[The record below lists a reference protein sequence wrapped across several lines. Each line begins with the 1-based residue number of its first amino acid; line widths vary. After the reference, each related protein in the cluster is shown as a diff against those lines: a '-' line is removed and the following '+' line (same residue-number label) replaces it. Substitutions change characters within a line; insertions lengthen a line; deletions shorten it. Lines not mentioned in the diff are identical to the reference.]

1 MSLATIQTAQ
11 QLYGEMTG
19 SLRSISNAM
28 DIVTNTFE
36 TMQSISE
43 RAIDTAALQAAR
55 YELANINTVVIGV
68 ENSLQSA
75 VNKQEG
81 FNQKIRD
88 GMGTASELGSKVKQ
102 HVSSYFGMKG
112 ARMGVR
118 FVTDTISLQNTQ
130 NEAETKLG
138 TIMQQRMG
146 ASPAEIQS
154 IKTLATAQQGLGVIG
169 DEVQLTG
176 AQQLATFLNTSDA
189 LGILV
194 PAMNNLAVQQKGVD
208 VSTQDAINIG
218 NMMGMVMQG
227 QVGALDRLGV
237 TFTEA
242 QEKILQYGD
251 EQERAAVLAQVI
263 TDHVGNMNEIMA
275 NTPQGQIQQMANT
288 WGDIKEVVG
297 ARLYPAVMQFF
308 TKIMSNM
315 PQAENLMMGLANALN
330 VVIIMLSW
338 LIDSAGAVVGFFQN
352 GWPMIQPIIWGIVG
366 ALSVY
371 YLYLGYLKTA
381 LVVGAAIESAMAI
394 AKGIHALAIWA
405 TTSATWA
412 QATAQLGLN
421 GAMYACPLVWII
433 GLILILVGFFY
444 AAVAVVNYFAQTS
457 ISATGLICGAIA
469 VAGAF
474 IINIFIGLWNGLV
487 GIVVDLINVCI
498 SFAEFFANF
507 LNNPAVAIIHL
518 ITDLAR
524 FVVGVMQ
531 SLANVIDSVF
541 GSNLSGIVS
550 GWNDS
555 LENFKSGIT
564 TDSMITYDRVTK
576 ADFQFD
582 RMEYGKIWDDQ
593 YNFGQGIESKIKGL
607 FKNDGFNMDGY
618 GGIGSA
624 VEDTWDNIAGN
635 TGSTAGNTAAMA
647 NSMDMAEE
655 DLKSMRDLAEAEV
668 INRFTTAELTVNMG
682 GITNQVNSGMDLDGI
697 NNYLESSIFEVL
709 ETAAEGVY

>member
-1 MSLATIQTAQ
+1 MATIQTAQ

-28 DIVTNTFE
+28 DIVTNAFE

-55 YELANINTVVIGV
+55 YELANINTMVIGV

-75 VNKQEG
+75 MNKQEG
-81 FNQKIRD
+81 FNLKIRD
-88 GMGTASELGSKVKQ
+88 GMRTASELGSKVKQ
-102 HVSSYFGMKG
+102 YVSSYFGMKG
-112 ARMGVR
+112 VRMGVR
-118 FVTDTISLQNTQ
+118 FVADTISLQNTQ

-208 VSTQDAINIG
+208 VTTQDAINIG
-218 NMMGMVMQG
+218 NMMGVVMQG
-227 QVGALDRLGV
+227 QVGALDRVGV

-251 EQERAAVLAQVI
+251 EQERAAMLAQVI

-275 NTPQGQIQQMANT
+275 STPQGQIQQMANT

-405 TTSATWA
+405 MTSATWA

-555 LENFKSGIT
+555 IENFKSGIT

>member
-1 MSLATIQTAQ
+1 MATIQTAQ

-28 DIVTNTFE
+28 DIVTNAFE

-55 YELANINTVVIGV
+55 YELANINTMVIGV

-75 VNKQEG
+75 MNKQEG
-81 FNQKIRD
+81 FNLKIRD
-88 GMGTASELGSKVKQ
+88 GMRTASELGSKVKQ
-102 HVSSYFGMKG
+102 YVSSYFGMKG
-112 ARMGVR
+112 VRMGVR
-118 FVTDTISLQNTQ
+118 FVADTISLQNTQ

-208 VSTQDAINIG
+208 VTTQDAINIG
-218 NMMGMVMQG
+218 NMMGVVMQG
-227 QVGALDRLGV
+227 QVGALDRVGV

-251 EQERAAVLAQVI
+251 EQERAAMLAQVI

-275 NTPQGQIQQMANT
+275 STPQGQIQQMANT

-315 PQAENLMMGLANALN
+315 PQAENLMMGLANVLN
-330 VVIIMLSW
+330 AVIIILSW

-352 GWPMIQPIIWGIVG
+352 GWSMIQPIIWGIVG

-394 AKGIHALAIWA
+394 AKGTHALAIWA

-433 GLILILVGFFY
+433 GLILILVGLFY

-474 IINIFIGLWNGLV
+474 IQNIFIGLWNGLV

-555 LENFKSGIT
+555 IENFKNGIT

-576 ADFQFD
+576 ADLQFD

>member
-1 MSLATIQTAQ
+1 MATIQTAQ

-28 DIVTNTFE
+28 DIVTNAFE

-55 YELANINTVVIGV
+55 YELANINTMVIGV

-75 VNKQEG
+75 MNKQEG
-81 FNQKIRD
+81 FNLKIRD
-88 GMGTASELGSKVKQ
+88 GMRTASELGSKVKQ
-102 HVSSYFGMKG
+102 YVSSYFGMKG
-112 ARMGVR
+112 VRMGVR
-118 FVTDTISLQNTQ
+118 FVVDTISLQNTQ

-208 VSTQDAINIG
+208 VTTQDAINIG
-218 NMMGMVMQG
+218 NMMGVVMQG
-227 QVGALDRLGV
+227 QVGALDRVGV

-251 EQERAAVLAQVI
+251 EQERAAMLAQVI

-275 NTPQGQIQQMANT
+275 STPQGQIQQMANT

-315 PQAENLMMGLANALN
+315 PQAENLMMGLANVLN
-330 VVIIMLSW
+330 AVIIILSW

-352 GWPMIQPIIWGIVG
+352 GWSMIQPIIWGIVG

-394 AKGIHALAIWA
+394 AKGTHALAIWA

-433 GLILILVGFFY
+433 GLILILVGLFY

-474 IINIFIGLWNGLV
+474 IQNIFIGLWNGLV

-555 LENFKSGIT
+555 IENFKNGIT

-576 ADFQFD
+576 ADLQFD

>member
-1 MSLATIQTAQ
+1 MATIQTAQ

-28 DIVTNTFE
+28 DIVTNAFE

-55 YELANINTVVIGV
+55 YELANINTMVIGV

-75 VNKQEG
+75 MNKQEG
-81 FNQKIRD
+81 FNLKIRD
-88 GMGTASELGSKVKQ
+88 GMRTASELGSKVKQ
-102 HVSSYFGMKG
+102 YVSSYFGMKG
-112 ARMGVR
+112 VRMGVR
-118 FVTDTISLQNTQ
+118 FVADTISLQNTQ

-208 VSTQDAINIG
+208 VTTQDAINIG
-218 NMMGMVMQG
+218 NMMGVVMQG
-227 QVGALDRLGV
+227 QVGALDRVGV

-251 EQERAAVLAQVI
+251 EQERAAMLAQVI

-275 NTPQGQIQQMANT
+275 STPQGQIQQMANT

-315 PQAENLMMGLANALN
+315 PQAENLMMGLANVLN
-330 VVIIMLSW
+330 AVIIILSW

-352 GWPMIQPIIWGIVG
+352 GWSMIQPIIWGIVG

-394 AKGIHALAIWA
+394 AKGTHALAIWA

-433 GLILILVGFFY
+433 GLILILVGLFY

-474 IINIFIGLWNGLV
+474 IQNIFIGLWNGLV

-541 GSNLSGIVS
+541 GSNLSEIVS

-555 LENFKSGIT
+555 IENFKNGIT

-576 ADFQFD
+576 ADLQFD

>member
-1 MSLATIQTAQ
+1 MATIQTAQ

-28 DIVTNTFE
+28 DIVTNAFE

-55 YELANINTVVIGV
+55 YELANINTMVIGV

-75 VNKQEG
+75 MNKQEG
-81 FNQKIRD
+81 FNLKIRD
-88 GMGTASELGSKVKQ
+88 GMRTASELGSKVKQ
-102 HVSSYFGMKG
+102 YVSSYFGMKG
-112 ARMGVR
+112 VRMGVR
-118 FVTDTISLQNTQ
+118 FVADTISLQNTQ

-208 VSTQDAINIG
+208 VTTQDAINIG
-218 NMMGMVMQG
+218 NMMGVVMQG
-227 QVGALDRLGV
+227 QVGALDRVGV

-251 EQERAAVLAQVI
+251 EQERAAMLAQVI

-275 NTPQGQIQQMANT
+275 STPQGQIQQMANT

-405 TTSATWA
+405 MTSATWA

-555 LENFKSGIT
+555 IENFKNGIT